1 MFSAILES
9 MPLYIFA
16 RLEPKP
22 GKKLQVRDELARVVE
37 PTRAEPGCVRIHI
50 YESTRGPLVWFIHS
64 EWIDEAAFDTHV
76 QLPHTQRFIAA
87 VDDLMTHPLQAVRT
101 KQIG

>member
-1 MFSAILES
+1 

-22 GKKLQVRDELARVVE
+22 GNELQLRDELMRVLE
-37 PTRAEPGCVRIHI
+37 PTRAEPGCIRIHV
-50 YESTRGPLVWFIHS
+50 YESTRGPLTYFIHS
-64 EWIDEAAFDTHV
+64 EWIDEPAFDAHV
-76 QLPHTQRFIAA
+76 EMPHTQRFANAVGDLIAY
-87 VDDLMTHPLQAVRT
+87 PLKAVRT